1 MTDKQEFVGLTVQ
14 EVADLFGVSISTIYR
29 WVQKE
34 SFPKGKRAPGGKRWS
49 LDSIQYYLDVNEPT
63 QKDIRNAAKSARMVR
78 GAV

>member
-49 LDSIQYYLDVNEPT
+49 LDSIQYYLDVNDPT

-78 GAV
+78 GAA

>member
-78 GAV
+78 GAA

>member
-63 QKDIRNAAKSARMVR
+63 QKDIRNMAKTARMIR
-78 GAV
+78 GAA

>member
-1 MTDKQEFVGLTVQ
+1 MTDKREFVGLTVQ

-78 GAV
+78 GAA

>member
-1 MTDKQEFVGLTVQ
+1 MTDKQKFVGLTVQ

-78 GAV
+78 GAA

>member
-63 QKDIRNAAKSARMVR
+63 QKDLRNAAKMARLAR
-78 GAV
+78 GAA